1 MNLGDQSWA
10 SGDFAGAKTHYQNSQ
25 NDANA
30 ALATQVN
37 LGGSTTNAGIVS
49 TILAGTG
56 TALFGIGGLL
66 AGIGGFFYLRRK
78 PKA

>member
-1 MNLGDQSWA
+1 
-10 SGDFAGAKTHYQNSQ
+10 
-25 NDANA
+25 
-30 ALATQVN
+30 
-37 LGGSTTNAGIVS
+37 VS